1 MAAEK
6 YTKPSSDSVAIPDA
20 PARDLTLEFPEGE
33 GFSSPPPLVPLS
45 ELIRRSHQLRQW
57 FPTGLRP
64 PAERWQAK
72 TTVEFHL

>member
-6 YTKPSSDSVAIPDA
+6 YTKPSSDSCEIHDA
-20 PARDLTLEFPEGE
+20 PSLDLKLELPEGE
-33 GFSSPPPLVPLS
+33 EFSSLPPLVSLA

-64 PAERWQAK
+64 AEERWQAK